1 MEMTAEQKDAK
12 IAYLSQ
18 ENNRLREALLD
29 QQILAGAIRLDT
41 NNDTDT
47 DAETGPEDEAEL
59 TYGTD

>member
-1 MEMTAEQKDAK
+1 MELSAEQKDAK

-41 NNDTDT
+41 NNDTET
-47 DAETGPEDEAEL
+47 ETGPEDEAEL
-59 TYGTD
+59 TYGTV